1 MRFDEIFREM
11 EEMQKRM
18 TRDMFKE
25 FGSFDETFKGF
36 GSFEDMFS
44 DFDTLKE
51 KVKAGELEGDWSF
64 EPIEKPGVKGFIA
77 RGFFST
83 PGLIERPPLDRPTD
97 ILPPLKPSIRE
108 PREPLYDISVGED
121 RLILFIEL
129 PGVEEKDIQLEAED
143 GKLRLEAG
151 NFQTEIDLSNWVT
164 DTEKR
169 KTDYRNGVLTVTI
182 PKAKK
187 EE

>member
-11 EEMQKRM
+11 EELQKRM
-18 TRDMFKE
+18 TEDM
-25 FGSFDETFKGF
+25 FKGF
-36 GSFEDMFS
+36 GSFDDMFS
-44 DFDTLKE
+44 DFDALKE

-64 EPIEKPGVKGFIA
+64 EPIERPGVKGFIA

-108 PREPLYDISVGED
+108 PLYDISVGED
-121 RLILFIEL
+121 RLTLFIEL
-129 PGVEEKDIQLEAED
+129 PGVEEKDIQLESED
-143 GKLRLEAG
+143 GKLKLVAG
-151 NFQTEIDLSNWVT
+151 NFQTEIDLSSWVT

-169 KTDYRNGVLTVTI
+169 ETNYKNGILTLTI
-182 PKAKK
+182 PKTKQ

>member
-1 MRFDEIFREM
+1 MKFDEIFREM
-11 EEMQKRM
+11 EELQRRM
-18 TRDMFKE
+18 TQDMFKG
-25 FGSFDETFKGF
+25 FDSFD
-36 GSFEDMFS
+36 DMFLNFNS
-44 DFDTLKE
+44 LKE

-64 EPIEKPGVKGFIA
+64 EPIERPGMKGFIA

-121 RLILFIEL
+121 RLTLYIEL

-143 GKLRLEAG
+143 GKLKLVAG
-151 NFQTEIDLSNWVT
+151 NFKTDIDLSIWVT
-164 DTEKR
+164 DSEKR
-169 KTDYRNGVLTVTI
+169 KTEYRNGVLRVTI
-182 PKAKK
+182 PKTKL

>member
-11 EEMQKRM
+11 EELQRRM
-18 TRDMFKE
+18 TEDMFKE
-25 FGSFDETFKGF
+25 FGSF
-36 GSFEDMFS
+36 EDMFS
-44 DFDTLKE
+44 EFDSLKE

-64 EPIEKPGVKGFIA
+64 EPIERPGVKGFIA

-121 RLILFIEL
+121 RLTLFIEL
-129 PGVEEKDIQLEAED
+129 PGVEEKDIQLETED
-143 GKLRLEAG
+143 GKLKLKAG
-151 NFQTEIDLSNWVT
+151 DFQTEIDLSSWNT
-164 DTEKR
+164 DPEKR
-169 KTDYRNGVLTVTI
+169 TTEHKNGILTITI
-182 PKAKK
+182 PKNKLD
-187 EE
+187 EQLI